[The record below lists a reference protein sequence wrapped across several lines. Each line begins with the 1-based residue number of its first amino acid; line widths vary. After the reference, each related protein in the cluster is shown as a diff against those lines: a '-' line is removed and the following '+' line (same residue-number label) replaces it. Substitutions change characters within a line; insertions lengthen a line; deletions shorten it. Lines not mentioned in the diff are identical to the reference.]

1 VKQTWVRRR
10 WYDFR
15 NGHSLYLIFILTFSN
30 FVLIFHRLLIER
42 IPFLDEVFSQLWVFV
57 IGFVLIYIPLAV
69 LIGHWHKRTQ
79 LRIDTEMMVRQNP
92 LAARCWRVIIDL
104 QTGKASEKDVDSLRE
119 LLKSI
124 EKGQGIFDD
133 SKKNKFSQK

>member
-1 VKQTWVRRR
+1 VKQTWIRRR

-15 NGHSLYLIFILTFSN
+15 NGHSLYLIFLLTFSN

-42 IPFLDEVFSQLWVFV
+42 VPFLDEVFSQLWVF
-57 IGFVLIYIPLAV
+57 IIAFVLLYLPVAV
-69 LIGHWHKRTQ
+69 LVGHWHKRTQ

-92 LAARCWRVIIDL
+92 LAARTWRVIIDL
-104 QTGKASEKDVDSLRE
+104 QTGKASEKDVDDLRE

-124 EKGQGIFDD
+124 EKGQGFFDD
-133 SKKNKFSQK
+133 SKQK